1 MRGRAY
7 ALLFEV
13 GRPLGNDEARARL
26 GLEVGAA
33 DVLADD
39 TERDELYA
47 AEKEHDDRH
56 GSPAGDGAAH
66 RVADKSP
73 DDEGKCHERHKK
85 PESCDKAD
93 GLDGEARDAANGQ
106 AEHF

>member
-1 MRGRAY
+1 MCGRAY

-13 GRPLGNDEARARL
+13 GRALGNYVAGARL

-33 DVLADD
+33 DVLAND
-39 TERDELYA
+39 TKRDELHA
-47 AEKEHDDRH
+47 AKEEHNDRH
-56 GSPAGDGAAH
+56 GGPAGDGAAH

-73 DDEGKCHERHKK
+73 DDEDKCHERHKK

-93 GLDGEARDAANGQ
+93 GLDGEARDAADGQ